1 MSNQYFENNPNI
13 KSVPFYLDF
22 YFYKHKLTFKS
33 DNGVFSKHSID
44 FGTNL
49 LLKNVSLNNTD
60 RLLDMGCGIGIMGI
74 SLAKMYP
81 DIKVDMVDVNLRA
94 IELVKENIV
103 NNGISNAQVF
113 ESNTYSNVTG
123 EYDVIVT
130 NPPIRAGK
138 SVVHD
143 IVLNGKNHLING
155 GKIYVVIQKKQG
167 AESCL
172 KAMKEVYASVDVI
185 DKDKGYF
192 IIKAIK

>member
-13 KSVPFYLDF
+13 KSVPFYVDF

-33 DNGVFSKHSID
+33 DNGVFSKHNID

-49 LLKNVSLNNTD
+49 LLKNVSLND
-60 RLLDMGCGIGIMGI
+60 GDKLLDMGCGIGIMGI
-74 SLAKMYP
+74 SLAKKHPTIM
-81 DIKVDMVDVNLRA
+81 VDMVDVNLRA
-94 IELVKENIV
+94 IDLVKENILG
-103 NNGISNAQVF
+103 NNISNAAVF
-113 ESNTYSNVTG
+113 ESNVYSNVVG
-123 EYDVIVT
+123 EYNVIVT

-143 IVLNGKNHLING
+143 IVLNGKNHLTNG

-172 KAMKEVYASVDVI
+172 KAMKEVYTTVDVI

>member
-33 DNGVFSKHSID
+33 DNGVFSKHSVD

-49 LLKNVSLNNTD
+49 LLRNVSLNNTD

-94 IELVKENIV
+94 IELVKENIIS
-103 NNGISNAQVF
+103 NGISNAQVF

-143 IVLNGKNHLING
+143 IVLNGKNHLTKG

-172 KAMKEVYASVDVI
+172 KAMKEVYTSVDVI

-192 IIKAIK
+192 IIIAIK

>member
-33 DNGVFSKHSID
+33 DNGVFSKHSVD

-94 IELVKENIV
+94 IELVKENI
-103 NNGISNAQVF
+103 ISHTP
-113 ESNTYSNVTG
+113 SNMVQS
-123 EYDVIVT
+123 
-130 NPPIRAGK
+130 
-138 SVVHD
+138 S
-143 IVLNGKNHLING
+143 
-155 GKIYVVIQKKQG
+155 
-167 AESCL
+167 
-172 KAMKEVYASVDVI
+172 
-185 DKDKGYF
+185 
-192 IIKAIK
+192 

>member
-13 KSVPFYLDF
+13 KSVPFFLDF

-33 DNGVFSKHSID
+33 DNGVFSKHSVD

-94 IELVKENIV
+94 IELVKENIIS
-103 NNGISNAQVF
+103 NGICNAQVF
-113 ESNTYSNVTG
+113 ESNTYSKVTG

-143 IVLNGKNHLING
+143 IVLNGKNHLTNG

-172 KAMKEVYASVDVI
+172 KAMKEVYTSVDVI

>member
-33 DNGVFSKHSID
+33 DNGVFSKHNVD

-49 LLKNVSLNNTD
+49 LLKNVTLNNTD

-94 IELVKENIV
+94 IELVRENI
-103 NNGISNAQVF
+103 ISNGVGNAKVF
-113 ESNTYSNVTG
+113 ESNTYSNITD
-123 EYDVIVT
+123 EYNVIVT

-143 IVLNGKNHLING
+143 IVLNGKNHLSNG

-172 KAMKEVYASVDVI
+172 KAMKEVYSSVDVI

>member
-33 DNGVFSKHSID
+33 DNGVFSKHSVD

-49 LLKNVSLNNTD
+49 LLRNVSLNNTD

-94 IELVKENIV
+94 IELVKENIIS
-103 NNGISNAQVF
+103 NGISNAQVF

-143 IVLNGKNHLING
+143 IVLNGKNHLTKG

-172 KAMKEVYASVDVI
+172 KAMKEVYTSVDVI

>member
-1 MSNQYFENNPNI
+1 MSNQYFENNPNV
-13 KSVPFYLDF
+13 KSEPFYVDF

-33 DNGVFSKHSID
+33 DNGVFSKHNVD

-49 LLKNVSLNNTD
+49 LLKNVVLNDGDN
-60 RLLDMGCGIGIMGI
+60 LLDMGCGIGIMGI
-74 SLAKMYP
+74 SLAKKN
-81 DIKVDMVDVNLRA
+81 DNITVDMVDVNLRA
-94 IELVKENIV
+94 IALVKENIALNDV
-103 NNGISNAQVF
+103 HNALVF
-113 ESNTYSNVTG
+113 ESNTYQNVTK
-123 EYDVIVT
+123 EYNVIVT

-143 IVLNGKNHLING
+143 IVLNGKNHLTKG

-172 KAMKEVYASVDVI
+172 KAMKEVYEKVEVI
-185 DKDKGYF
+185 DKDKGYY